1 MSHVSLVAEMD
12 RLLGDFCSGTL
23 DQQGFERLESLLE
36 RDESARCV
44 YNNYLFLHAELY
56 AQHADPALLTSDD
69 ALVALSGPGTLF
81 DGRRPRRTFSLAVA
95 VALIGVAAVSSW
107 VTLTLARRTGP
118 EQARATIGAPGGE
131 SLDQSQ
137 PAVARITATRDCRW
151 DAPSVAI
158 GFGSR
163 LRAGQRLN
171 LAAGLAE
178 ITFSDGAKVVM
189 EGPASF
195 DVFAPGQATLHEG
208 RIAASVPERARG
220 FTVAAAG
227 LSVVDLGTEFG
238 MMAKAEGETEVHV
251 FNGLVEAF
259 LLDAEGRQIQKVEL
273 NAAEA
278 ARIRPASYSVAKI
291 PARRD
296 DFVRSL
302 SAATG
307 PHDGLFAFDDFNY
320 PAGPLAAQNGGFG
333 WGEPWFNLAAAG
345 NPEDNSN
352 GVVVG
357 SLDCEGVV
365 PSGNRAVQSGQENRI
380 RRVLST
386 SIGGVFD
393 AAGLVENQDGVR
405 LVGRDGTTVYLSF
418 LQRVDRL
425 SDVFYGFELHRGDG
439 NPNRVLCIGHGAEGT
454 GYGVTSNANVY
465 GPANFPALGPENT
478 QTNFFVV
485 RITFGEG
492 NRDRV
497 EVFRNPESLV
507 DEDACRVDAE
517 LVGNFAFDRVGFA
530 NFHGTKVHEIDEIR
544 VGTSFPAVSGRRS
557 RGSDGLL
564 RRVAMW
570 DELKLPPVADA
581 AATVRADRL
590 TEGDSLFS
598 M

>member
-1 MSHVSLVAEMD
+1 MSDERLFSEMNRLVGE
-12 RLLGDFCSGTL
+12 LCNGTL
-23 DQQGFERLESLLE
+23 DEPGCGRLDALLES
-36 RDESARCV
+36 DASARSV

-56 AQHADPALLTSDD
+56 AQHADPALLASQHGLI
-69 ALVALSGPGTLF
+69 ARRAPGQAPAA
-81 DGRRPRRTFSLAVA
+81 RRRTARTWSLAVA
-95 VALIGVAAVSSW
+95 VALVGVAAVSSW
-107 VTLTLARRTGP
+107 VTLTLAG
-118 EQARATIGAPGGE
+118 RAVPAEDIVASGAAGE
-131 SLDQSQ
+131 SR

-151 DAPSVAI
+151 NVPSVAI

-163 LRAGQRLN
+163 LQAGQRLN
-171 LAAGLAE
+171 LAAGLVE

-195 DVFAPGQATLHEG
+195 DVFAPGQATLHAG
-208 RIAASVPERARG
+208 RIAAIVPERARG

-238 MMAKAEGETEVHV
+238 MMARPEGETEVHV
-251 FNGLVEAF
+251 FNGLVEAH
-259 LLDAEGRQIQKVEL
+259 LLDADGRQIQTVEL
-273 NAAEA
+273 NSAEA
-278 ARIRPASYSVAKI
+278 ARIQPASYSVAKI

-296 DFVRSL
+296 EFVHSL
-302 SAATG
+302 SAASG
-307 PHDGLFAFDDFNY
+307 PHDGLYAYDDFNY

-333 WGEPWFNLAAAG
+333 WGEPWFNLSAEG
-345 NPEDNSN
+345 DPEENTN
-352 GVVVG
+352 GVAVG
-357 SLDCEGVV
+357 SLEYEGIV
-365 PSGNRAVQSGQENRI
+365 PTGNRALQAGRQNRI

-425 SDVFYGFELHRGDG
+425 GDVFYGFELHRGDG
-439 NPNRVLCIGHGAEGT
+439 NPNRVLCIGHGAEET
-454 GYGVTSNANVY
+454 GYGATSNSNVY
-465 GPANFPALGPENT
+465 GRANFPALGPEDS

-497 EVFRNPESLV
+497 QVFRNPESLV
-507 DEDACRVDAE
+507 NEDDCRVDAE

-544 VGTSFPAVSGRRS
+544 VGTSFAAVSGRRS
-557 RGSDGLL
+557 RGPDRLL
-564 RRVAMW
+564 RRVAVW
-570 DELKLPPVADA
+570 DKGNLPPVADA
-581 AATVRADRL
+581 AAAAGPGLWGPGNSR
-590 TEGDSLFS
+590 FS